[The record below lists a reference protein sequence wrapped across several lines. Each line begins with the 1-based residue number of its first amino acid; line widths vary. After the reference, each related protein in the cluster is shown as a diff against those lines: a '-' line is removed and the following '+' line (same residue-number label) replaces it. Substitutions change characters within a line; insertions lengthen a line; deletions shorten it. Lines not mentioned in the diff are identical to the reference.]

1 MQTNKILLL
10 GGTGAIGSY
19 LSTILAKNELDVYI
33 TSRTKHLDNGNIH
46 YIECNAKLG
55 GALSNLCKSHWST
68 IVDFMSYKTDEFSRR
83 LDILLSATDQY
94 IFLSSARVFADEEHP
109 IKESSPRLLDVSKDK
124 EYLKTDEYA
133 LTKARQE
140 NILQSSNKRNWTIV
154 RPYVT
159 YGDKRL
165 QLGVLEKEE
174 WLYRALHGRTII
186 FTKDIAN
193 KITSLAN
200 GYDVALGISHL
211 IGKNEA
217 LGDSFNIT
225 TPERLRWSQILEIYR
240 KIIREKTSI
249 DIKVKYVDVAD
260 FISCRGE
267 GLRYQVIYDRLFNR
281 DFDTTKEAKFIDTRR
296 FTNVEEGLSACL
308 SNFINMGTPFKT
320 IGWKQEG
327 RKDRISKER
336 TPLHE
341 IPGIKNKINYLK
353 SRYL

>member
-225 TPERLRWSQILEIYR
+225 TPERLRWSQI
-240 KIIREKTSI
+240 
-249 DIKVKYVDVAD
+249 
-260 FISCRGE
+260 
-267 GLRYQVIYDRLFNR
+267 
-281 DFDTTKEAKFIDTRR
+281 
-296 FTNVEEGLSACL
+296 
-308 SNFINMGTPFKT
+308 
-320 IGWKQEG
+320 
-327 RKDRISKER
+327 
-336 TPLHE
+336 
-341 IPGIKNKINYLK
+341 
-353 SRYL
+353 